1 MIVLDATKE
10 LMEMI
15 RIISIRGNRITL
27 RPNKKRT
34 VVQKNKIWYNT
45 NTYYIEKSGFF
56 YFYNNSRLKAQ
67 EKEEAETQLCSF
79 ALFLYLGL
87 QYVFSGFI

>member
-27 RPNKKRT
+27 RQNKKRT
-34 VVQKNKIWYNT
+34 VVQKNK
-45 NTYYIEKSGFF
+45 
-56 YFYNNSRLKAQ
+56 NNIIQ
-67 EKEEAETQLCSF
+67 
-79 ALFLYLGL
+79 
-87 QYVFSGFI
+87 IHII